1 MEGLVVVEFKKNAVV
16 YPAILDDSENEKE
29 VYTVTFPDVPEA
41 FTSGNGLAEA
51 ILMGSEVLGA
61 VLVLHDKLPES
72 SDLNAIQSKNK
83 GKIVIPIAVDL
94 DEAKAKS
101 KPAKVKKNTTIPGDV
116 ARKAED
122 AGINFSQT
130 LTEALEAKLAKM

>member
-1 MEGLVVVEFKKNAVV
+1 MVEFKKNAVV

-72 SDLNAIQSKNK
+72 SDLNTIQSKN
-83 GKIVIPIAVDL
+83 
-94 DEAKAKS
+94 
-101 KPAKVKKNTTIPGDV
+101 
-116 ARKAED
+116 
-122 AGINFSQT
+122 
-130 LTEALEAKLAKM
+130 

>member
-1 MEGLVVVEFKKNAVV
+1 MGKYKKNAVV
-16 YPAILDDSENEKE
+16 YPAILDDSENGKGI
-29 VYTVTFPDVPEA
+29 YTVSFPDVPEA
-41 FTSGNGLAEA
+41 FTSGTGMAEA

-61 VLVLHDKLPES
+61 VLVLHDKLPKP
-72 SDLNAIQSKNK
+72 SDWKTVQSKNIDK
-83 GKIVIPIAVDL
+83 TVIPIAVDL

-116 ARKAED
+116 ARQAED